1 MVSVSEPL
9 RLLEPPTEMAGSV
22 EVPTNLWY
30 NTTGAVHATSKS
42 EEFAVKQPNRS
53 I

>member
-30 NTTGAVHATSKS
+30 NTTGAVHATKS
-42 EEFAVKQPNRS
+42 EEFAIVKQPNR
-53 I
+53 